1 MPDKGYILLITVA
14 ADCSLQR
21 TMKSTTPEKKTDSR
35 YWTHSEHV
43 IEVQHEMQII
53 KTIKEDF
60 LPNIMHILLMDKK
73 NAKVLVTSL
82 LSVV

>member
-14 ADCSLQR
+14 ADWSLQR

-35 YWTHSEHV
+35 YWTHSEHA
-43 IEVQHEMQII
+43 IEVQHEIHII

-60 LPNIMHILLMDKK
+60 LPNIMHILLMEKK
-73 NAKVLVTSL
+73 NAKVSVTSL